1 MTSGWYLE
9 HVTTGEK
16 IFLHYGDNV
25 MGSSPFCKII
35 FCAPFKNIAR
45 KHANLIIN
53 DDQVMLKPLVSSM
66 LYFKKF
72 KTQKTLSAAQTDL
85 NEIFID
91 DTRVDNSSES
101 PLTEGSVITL
111 GIKTSALFVPGNRA
125 VFTLKKMGPCVD
137 EMDLVSEDG
146 DSQNPNK
153 TPLRRSLRVRNP
165 PLRYRSPKFLVRK
178 RK

>member
-9 HVTTGEK
+9 HVATGEK

-53 DDQVMLKPLVSSM
+53 DDQVKLKPL
-66 LYFKKF
+66 
-72 KTQKTLSAAQTDL
+72 TDL

-111 GIKTSALFVPGNRA
+111 GIKPSSLVVPGNRA

-146 DSQNPNK
+146 DSQNLNK